1 MLSKVVREVMVVI
14 SMAILQME
22 ETITP
27 VTTVEMEVLPSATMA
42 TVVMEALQLVVSLS
56 PVSTVTM
63 HSHRKTRV
71 SCPLLLVL

>member
-1 MLSKVVREVMVVI
+1 MINLFFKVCFWQVMLSKVVREVMVVI

-42 TVVMEALQLVVSLS
+42 TVVMEALQLVVSSLLS
-56 PVSTVTM
+56 
-63 HSHRKTRV
+63 
-71 SCPLLLVL
+71 LQ